1 MRPGRGDAQVW
12 IHRGARSRANEALT
26 GQVSG
31 GGGVVVC
38 VSSLLN
44 EMESQQ
50 QKATHC
56 LTGRLTRSLT
66 FSVKRALYFA
76 RIRTCPERHVRM
88 GGARPAQP
96 LDYSYPV
103 VQAPL

>member
-1 MRPGRGDAQVW
+1 VCVCV
-12 IHRGARSRANEALT
+12 SLANHVA
-26 GQVSG
+26 SG
-31 GGGVVVC
+31 GPLGVLVGVVGGGVVVC

-88 GGARPAQP
+88 GGGRPAQP